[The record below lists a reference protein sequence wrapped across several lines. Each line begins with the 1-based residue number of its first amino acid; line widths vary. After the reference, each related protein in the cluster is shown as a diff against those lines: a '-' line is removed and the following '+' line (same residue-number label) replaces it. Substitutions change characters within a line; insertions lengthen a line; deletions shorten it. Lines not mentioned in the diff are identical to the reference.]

1 MYRLSLA
8 AALIAFGLVIPTS
21 AHAQKVGVVEI
32 QKVMEAIPAW
42 NKALGELK
50 TDFEKTRASMEAKQA
65 ELKKKYD
72 QLEAKRTVTG
82 QAALQSELG
91 AFQKEAQDFQ
101 AEFSKAQQSISEREA
116 GLKEVVLGRIEQVVQ
131 LLAAEKDYD
140 YVFEA
145 GTEAAPNVLYATAA
159 VYITNDVVALYKKTF
174 GDKPITAPSRPATP
188 KAK

>member
-21 AHAQKVGVVEI
+21 AHAQKVGVVDI
-32 QKVMEAIPAW
+32 QKVMKAIPAW
-42 NKALGELK
+42 TKAITELT
-50 TDFEKTRASMEAKQA
+50 TDFEKTRASMQA
-65 ELKKKYD
+65 RELELKKQYD

-82 QAALQSELG
+82 QAALQSDVV
-91 AFQKEAQDFQ
+91 AFQTQAQSFQ

-131 LLAAEKDYD
+131 ALAAEKEYD

-145 GTEAAPNVLYATAA
+145 GPETAPNVLYATPA
-159 VYITNDVVALYKKTF
+159 VYITNDVVAAYKKAF
-174 GDKPITAPSRPATP
+174 GDKPITVPPRPAAP

>member
-1 MYRLSLA
+1 
-8 AALIAFGLVIPTS
+8 
-21 AHAQKVGVVEI
+21 
-32 QKVMEAIPAW
+32 VMEDIPAW
-42 NKALGELK
+42 KKALGDLK

-82 QAALQSELG
+82 QAALQSEVG
-91 AFQKEAQDFQ
+91 AFQKEAQEFQ

-131 LLAAEKDYD
+131 ALAAEKEYD

-145 GTEAAPNVLYATAA
+145 GPETAPNVLYAAPA
-159 VYITNDVVALYKKTF
+159 VYITNDVVAGYKKAF
-174 GDKPITAPSRPATP
+174 GDKPITVPPRPAAP